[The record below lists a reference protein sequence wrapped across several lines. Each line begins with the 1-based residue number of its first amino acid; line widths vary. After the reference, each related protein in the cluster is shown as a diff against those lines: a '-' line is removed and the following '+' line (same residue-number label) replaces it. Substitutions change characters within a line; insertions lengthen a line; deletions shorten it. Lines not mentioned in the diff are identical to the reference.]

1 MPRVRQL
8 TESGRIADEKKRLT
22 NIYRNKA
29 QANGISYTRIAQALD
44 ITPQAV
50 SYQFKTSIQLNVMLA
65 VDMLVGGDVANN

>member
-1 MPRVRQL
+1 MPRVRKL

-22 NIYRNKA
+22 KQYREKA
-29 QANGISYTRIAQALD
+29 RCNGISYTRIAQALD